1 MNAVSRFA
9 PPAARILLG
18 LFFFVFGLNGF
29 LQFLPQPPGAS
40 DPRSLHGRPR
50 SDGVHVPPNQ
60 GLEVVAGLL
69 LLRGG
74 RALPRRL
81 ASSSSRSSLN

>member
-29 LQFLPQPPGAS
+29 LQFLPQPPVPQTRGAFM
-40 DPRSLHGRPR
+40 G
-50 SDGVHVPPNQ
+50 
-60 GLEVVAGLL
+60 
-69 LLRGG
+69 
-74 RALPRRL
+74 ALAATGYTFP
-81 ASSSSRSSLN
+81 